1 MLVVFVVVVVIVVVL
16 IVLVFVVIIII
27 PRYAELLL
35 FALLVSANFRC
46 CAYF

>member
-1 MLVVFVVVVVIVVVL
+1 MLVVFVVVVVVVL